1 MLTKSQKSKKK
12 RKKRQGKTNRKAS
25 DINTFFF
32 KSFSTIDLECSD
44 PESDIVSEINR
55 AQALEEADDVEMVT
69 SLGVGLSLNDNVV
82 VSASWWWSQKCI

>member
-12 RKKRQGKTNRKAS
+12 RKRKQRKTKHKAS

-44 PESDIVSEINR
+44 PESDIITEINR
-55 AQALEEADDVEMVT
+55 ADVLEEADDVEMVT
-69 SLGVGLSLNDNVV
+69 SLGVGLSLYNNAV
-82 VSASWWWSQKCI
+82 VSATWQLSQKCI